1 MKTIL
6 NHCDDMNG
14 VSDRYR
20 VHFEDESV
28 APAAAKTKNLR
39 IVFKLPEVTEGDDNG
54 TPAATTTWGCHG

>member
-1 MKTIL
+1 
-6 NHCDDMNG
+6 MNG